1 MYEDLRRTESLE
13 NFAETGTVVIASVQ
27 TTICMLGIAMV
38 NWDVGVD
45 KVTLYDMS
53 ECCHGEKSS
62 FLVPGTT

>member
-13 NFAETGTVVIASVQ
+13 NFTETRTVVIASVQ

-45 KVTLYDMS
+45 KVTL
-53 ECCHGEKSS
+53 
-62 FLVPGTT
+62 